1 MLLGAIVSSSQ
12 PSWPASL
19 SSSMSSDLGL
29 ILLRSILL
37 YSHWVMGEISRSGK
51 CVNMAGSGLLG
62 TTYCAPSASVPS
74 GFDKVAVPRLQ
85 HLRRGRQEE
94 FGDKDGEA
102 WAGNAGISTPR
113 AAGQSPRGDPG
124 CCWRATRASR
134 WRC

>member
-37 YSHWVMGEISRSGK
+37 YSHWVMGEISRIGK

-62 TTYCAPSASVPS
+62 TTYCAPSALVPS

-94 FGDKDGEA
+94 FGDKG
-102 WAGNAGISTPR
+102 
-113 AAGQSPRGDPG
+113 RGG
-124 CCWRATRASR
+124 KGVER
-134 WRC
+134 

>member
-12 PSWPASL
+12 PCWPASL

-37 YSHWVMGEISRSGK
+37 YTHWVMGEISRSGK

-85 HLRRGRQEE
+85 HLRRGRPEE
-94 FGDKDGEA
+94 FGDKGRGGKGVLAFRKQPAKALEA
-102 WAGNAGISTPR
+102 IVDVVGAQRVP
-113 AAGQSPRGDPG
+113 
-124 CCWRATRASR
+124 
-134 WRC
+134 

>member
-62 TTYCAPSASVPS
+62 TTYCAASASVPS

-85 HLRRGRQEE
+85 HLRRGRPGGGWGKE
-94 FGDKDGEA
+94 GGGGGGK
-102 WAGNAGISTPR
+102 AGVWVSGGARPNARGGRGGWWGATPAR
-113 AAGQSPRGDPG
+113 EGGG
-124 CCWRATRASR
+124 
-134 WRC
+134 